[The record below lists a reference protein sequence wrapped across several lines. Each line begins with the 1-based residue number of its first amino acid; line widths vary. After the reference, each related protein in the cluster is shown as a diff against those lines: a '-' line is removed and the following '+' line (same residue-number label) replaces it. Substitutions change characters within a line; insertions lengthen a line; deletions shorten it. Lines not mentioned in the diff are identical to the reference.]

1 MRQIVAPDRK
11 QFLVAVFKSI
21 QAIDIKPMSKSK
33 TSLSNGKE
41 KTKPKL
47 LMKQLPTLAVQRVGV
62 LL

>member
-1 MRQIVAPDRK
+1 MRQIVAPDHK
-11 QFLVAVFKSI
+11 QSPIAVLRSI
-21 QAIDIKPMSKSK
+21 QAADIKWFSKSK

-47 LMKQLPTLAVQRVGV
+47 LMKQLPNLAVQRVGV